1 MKSAVFATFM
11 MAIAFNGFNA
21 RTESVNVLQHIG
33 KNKTFVLV
41 TLLIFAGQFLFVE
54 LGGEVLSVEP
64 LTVKTWLCCG
74 VLAALVIP
82 VDMVRKLLF

>member
-1 MKSAVFATFM
+1 M
-11 MAIAFNGFNA
+11 
-21 RTESVNVLQHIG
+21 
-33 KNKTFVLV
+33 LV

-82 VDMVRKLLF
+82 VDMVRKLLS